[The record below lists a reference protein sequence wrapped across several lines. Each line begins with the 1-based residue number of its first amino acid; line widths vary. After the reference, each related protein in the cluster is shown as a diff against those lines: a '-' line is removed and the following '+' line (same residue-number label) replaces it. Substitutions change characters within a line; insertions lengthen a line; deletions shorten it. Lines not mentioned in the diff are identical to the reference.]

1 MFQTKVL
8 ASVVNGRE
16 GGLLGGWKGT
26 LPSDVLYDIM
36 ARIMA
41 LASLSHAAAIAAAAA
56 VWMMNIRH
64 YEA

>member
-1 MFQTKVL
+1 
-8 ASVVNGRE
+8 
-16 GGLLGGWKGT
+16 
-26 LPSDVLYDIM
+26 M

-41 LASLSHAAAIAAAAA
+41 LASLSHAAVIAAAAA